1 MINSTL
7 GRAVTITDLL
17 SGANGAPRTLN
28 GSLPPR
34 ASAIIGELRLGIEI
48 SRVKAADMREQRP
61 RQPAP
66 LDLVFRRTVLQRL
79 MQLTEGRVAQVSF
92 RDRLHVEHAVLVV
105 DRAVIEAGRFDDP
118 GNAA

>member
-79 MQLTEGRVAQVSF
+79 MQLTEGRVAQVS
-92 RDRLHVEHAVLVV
+92 RDAGKN
-105 DRAVIEAGRFDDP
+105 RARSCSRTIPSKRPIRWSTIISAR
-118 GNAA
+118 